1 MESFTRAVLEVEARR
16 KVVAAEFEGVG
27 RDIRTTEFVVVF
39 RILESVIPKQEHLA
53 EEVES
58 LESPSNVTAL
68 AQTLFIDAYEKELEG
83 YKMLNRVAGQGA
95 GDVPRQHGPTPSPI
109 RWLLGGGQSIEQR
122 R

>member
-1 MESFTRAVLEVEARR
+1 M
-16 KVVAAEFEGVG
+16 
-27 RDIRTTEFVVVF
+27 F

-83 YKMLNRVAGQGA
+83 YKHAEQGRGAGA

-109 RWLLGGGQSIEQR
+109 RRLLGGGQSIEQR